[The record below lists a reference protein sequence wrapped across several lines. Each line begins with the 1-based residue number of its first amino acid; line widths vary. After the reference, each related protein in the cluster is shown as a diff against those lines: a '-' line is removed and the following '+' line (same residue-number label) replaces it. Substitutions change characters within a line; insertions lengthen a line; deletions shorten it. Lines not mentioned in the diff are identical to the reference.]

1 MGFNRTAVKTAVGD
15 RASGCPG
22 IAEPPD
28 ALELRLKDAASDFEQ
43 IFRQP
48 RAVLCGSYQRGIPS
62 LVKAYEKLSSAGMM
76 VLSPSGFDFVAEID
90 RFVLNRGDVGIPAE
104 ALNRLRL
111 NCIRTADLVWLHAPD
126 GHVDL
131 SGASE
136 IGFANAAGV
145 PVYADEMPSDS
156 GLRSLVT
163 SSTLDQAI
171 AETGTRERTA
181 PRRAPLPR
189 QEYDSAIARERG
201 QKQNSAHDIMLL
213 ITEEIGELARQN
225 PGQRQRR
232 SRTSETNAPSS
243 G

>member
-1 MGFNRTAVKTAVGD
+1 MGFNRTAVKTAVGE
-15 RASGCPG
+15 RGSGG
-22 IAEPPD
+22 AGTAEPPD
-28 ALELRLKDAASDFEQ
+28 ALELRLKDAASESFEQ

-90 RFVLNRGDVGIPAE
+90 GFVLNQDDAGIPAE

-156 GLRSLVT
+156 ALRSLVT
-163 SSTLDQAI
+163 SSTLDRAI

-181 PRRAPLPR
+181 PRGAPVQR
-189 QEYDSAIARERG
+189 QENDSVIVPERG
-201 QKQNSAHDIMLL
+201 RRQNSAHDIMLL
-213 ITEEIGELARQN
+213 ITEEIGELSRQN

-232 SRTSETNAPSS
+232 SRTSQT
-243 G
+243 